1 MTYQAPTS
9 STTLATPLSI
19 TFAFPVA
26 VSAPSTGTILSWSSV
41 QNAYGTSGISVSS
54 GALVLPAG
62 YWYYIEGT
70 ASTQSATF
78 DSNDYLSYKWRNDT
92 TATYIGS
99 LGRVAYNATSS
110 AALPHSYDERAVT
123 MLYAGVQ
130 TSITMR
136 CQTNS
141 GCAWANYQNA
151 GGEPQIVYAGFGR
164 ALVIKLDGPVP

>member
-9 STTLATPLSI
+9 STTLATPISI
-19 TFAFPVA
+19 TFAYPVA
-26 VSAPSTGTILSWSSV
+26 VSAPTSATILSWASV

-70 ASTQSATF
+70 ASTQSTTF
-78 DSNDYLSYKWRNDT
+78 DANHYLSYKWRNDT
-92 TATYIGS
+92 LGAYVGS

-110 AALPHSYDERAVT
+110 GALPHSYDERAVT
-123 MLYAGVQ
+123 MFYAGVQ
-130 TSITMR
+130 TSITLR

-141 GCAWANYQNA
+141 GCAWANYQNSA
-151 GGEPQIVYAGFGR
+151 GEPQIIYAGFGR
-164 ALVIKLDGPVP
+164 ALIIKLSGPVP